1 MKPILGGVLGKIPI
15 PTPARVVALLALFIA
30 ASGVAV
36 ATIPSNGTITAC
48 YAKSNG
54 ALRVIDTGQTCNSKE
69 TQLAWMDG
77 STLLGRNEKTT
88 DSDKL
93 DNKDS
98 TEFVG
103 ANQTAADSD
112 KLDGQDSTAFLGA
125 NQKAADSDKLDGKD
139 SAAFYAQGA
148 KVADS
153 SHADQANS
161 ATSATSAA
169 DADLLDGKDSSEFQ
183 PSDPCPDG
191 TLFHEGACI
200 ETISRGPAA
209 FPNAESVC
217 LQAERRLPTVA
228 ELQTFRLRGGQDFG
242 TAEYTSQAWT
252 DATGSTRPDMVML
265 VNPSGAQ
272 TPTSVFAS
280 AAFRC
285 VAAPNVAPPSEAWE
299 AAAQS
304 DLRNAATAAN
314 ACAADNDG
322 SYVSCGTA
330 EQLSPYGFEKSPD
343 VTYVNLTATAS
354 RWVSATQ
361 HSEGGSA
368 YQFDS
373 ATGNI
378 QSVPRF

>member
-1 MKPILGGVLGKIPI
+1 MWVGRTTVFLIGLAVI
-15 PTPARVVALLALFIA
+15 LALIFGMVSRA
-30 ASGVAV
+30 TAHSGSTGLFHLNHNNPASALSTLTGTLAGAV
-36 ATIPSNGTITAC
+36 LKVDN
-48 YAKSNG
+48 NG
-54 ALRVIDTGQTCNSKE
+54 AGPALSLEVGSGQAPLTVNASAGKATNLNADRLDDREASSFADATHQHTGTDITSGTVAEARIDAAIARDGEVVPTVEGN
-69 TQLAWMDG
+69 DG
-77 STLLGRNEKTT
+77 SGSGL
-88 DSDKL
+88 
-93 DNKDS
+93 
-98 TEFVG
+98 
-103 ANQTAADSD
+103 
-112 KLDGQDSTAFLGA
+112 
-125 NQKAADSDKLDGKD
+125 
-139 SAAFYAQGA
+139 
-148 KVADS
+148 
-153 SHADQANS
+153 
-161 ATSATSAA
+161 

-183 PSDPCPDG
+183 PSNPCPSG

-200 ETISRGPAA
+200 ETAKRGPAA

-314 ACAADNDG
+314 ACAADSDG

-343 VTYVNLTATAS
+343 VTYVNLTATAT

-373 ATGNI
+373 AIGNI

>member
-1 MKPILGGVLGKIPI
+1 MLRRAASKAMWVGRTTVFLIGLAVI
-15 PTPARVVALLALFIA
+15 LALIFGMVSRA
-30 ASGVAV
+30 TAHSGSTGLFHLNHNNPASALSTLTGTLAGAV
-36 ATIPSNGTITAC
+36 LKVDN
-48 YAKSNG
+48 NG
-54 ALRVIDTGQTCNSKE
+54 AGPALSLEVGSGQAPLTVNASAGKATNLNADRLDDREASSFADATHQHTGTDITSGTVAEARIDAAIARDGEVVPTVEGN
-69 TQLAWMDG
+69 DG
-77 STLLGRNEKTT
+77 SGSGL
-88 DSDKL
+88 
-93 DNKDS
+93 
-98 TEFVG
+98 
-103 ANQTAADSD
+103 
-112 KLDGQDSTAFLGA
+112 
-125 NQKAADSDKLDGKD
+125 
-139 SAAFYAQGA
+139 
-148 KVADS
+148 
-153 SHADQANS
+153 
-161 ATSATSAA
+161 

-183 PSDPCPDG
+183 PSNPCPSG

-200 ETISRGPAA
+200 ETAKRGPAA

-252 DATGSTRPDMVML
+252 DATGSTRPDMAML